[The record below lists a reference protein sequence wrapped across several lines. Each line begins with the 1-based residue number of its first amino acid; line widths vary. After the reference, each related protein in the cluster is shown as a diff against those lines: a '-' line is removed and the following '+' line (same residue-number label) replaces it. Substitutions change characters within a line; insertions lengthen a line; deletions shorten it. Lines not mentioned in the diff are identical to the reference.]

1 MKDATFKLL
10 GTCDVTKKK
19 KKNYEARVFTRDRRI
34 NAFFIVETKAVIDLA
49 TSKPIS

>member
-19 KKNYEARVFTRDRRI
+19 KKIMKPESSL
-34 NAFFIVETKAVIDLA
+34 ETEE
-49 TSKPIS
+49 